1 MDYGKLLTR
10 AWEIIWEHK
19 FLILL
24 GVLVVLTSSTGSSI
38 SSGSNWN
45 MRGTDDEFRIPRPDM
60 DRFRWF
66 DELPRQGRAWAAG
79 IPIALVVLA
88 IGFALVIGIPLWVL
102 STLSHGALIAGVST
116 IDAGGTSSF
125 SEAFGAGW
133 RKGWRLVGIAIIPAI
148 PGLFLALIG
157 LFAAVSMVGL
167 GSLFDPDVVSAPLAG
182 LAILLAVLA
191 CILIPITLVLGL
203 VQTFANRACMIEDLG
218 VWESYRRGLSVLLNN
233 LGSAIVLFLI
243 QIAVG
248 IVIGILLIV
257 PGLILILCCIFW
269 PILLAIRGAI
279 AAFFS
284 SMWTLAWREW
294 TAAPAIEASVSEA

>member
-1 MDYGKLLTR
+1 MDYGRLLNR

-24 GVLVVLTSSTGSSI
+24 GVLVALTSSTGSGI
-38 SSGSNWN
+38 SSGSNWR
-45 MRGTDDEFRIPRPDM
+45 MRGTEEGFRIPPPDL
-60 DRFRWF
+60 DQFPWF

-88 IGFALVIGIPLWVL
+88 IGFGLAIGIPLWVL
-102 STLSHGALIAGVST
+102 STLSRGALIAGVST

-125 SEAFGAGW
+125 GEAFGAGW
-133 RKGWRLVGIAIIPAI
+133 RKGWRLVGIGIIPAI

-157 LFAAVSMVGL
+157 LGVAGFAAGMAG
-167 GSLFDPDVVSAPLAG
+167 LFDPDVVRAPLVGIGA
-182 LAILLAVLA
+182 LFAALA
-191 CILIPITLVLGL
+191 CILIPIAIVLGL
-203 VQTFANRACMIEDLG
+203 LQTFANRACMIEDLG
-218 VWESYRRGLSVLLNN
+218 VFESYRRGLSVLFDN

-248 IVIGILLIV
+248 IAIGILLFV
-257 PGLILILCCIFW
+257 PGLILALCCIFW

-279 AAFFS
+279 AAYFS
-284 SMWTLAWREW
+284 TMWTLAWREW
-294 TAAPAIEASVSEA
+294 TVAPAAEPVASQE